1 LGASPPNYGRLI
13 SGEIRL
19 RELNDRPM
27 NEEVR
32 AIPRQ
37 RDLAKAAGVHPTT
50 RSTISRLGAMP
61 GTPATL
67 AASRKALEKAGAEFT
82 NGKRPGLR
90 LNVR

>member
-1 LGASPPNYGRLI
+1 MEGSI
-13 SGEIRL
+13 SGGIKL
-19 RELNDRPM
+19 RELNDGPM
-27 NEEVR
+27 NEEGR

-61 GTPATL
+61 DTPATL